1 MSSPTAPLLRPRQP
15 AARPSAFSLILSR
28 AASTTQRRGA
38 SVLVRETAARELEER
53 RADWGYSKPVVALDI
68 MWNLAFVVVSA
79 VLLIFTANES
89 PNVPIRVWVCGYAL
103 QCLVHVVLVWV
114 EYNRRNSR
122 RQRSAEREQ
131 QGSEDEYHS
140 SNDEEDEARS
150 GFLGIT
156 DASSLKL
163 WSLVLL
169 KTRPERARGV
179 GRSGRDRLRPDMG
192 ESSEIHAWGAVGAV
206 GATGD
211 WGEPKSSVKRCE
223 SINTMASFIW
233 WIVGF
238 YWVVSGGEIL
248 LENAPRLYWLAVVF
262 LAFDVI
268 FAIFCVVLA
277 CLIGIALC
285 CCLPCIIA
293 ILYAIAGQEG
303 ASEADLSMLPKYKY
317 QANKD
322 EDTVSNAAGKMV
334 PIETSSGHMVNELI
348 LLPED
353 TECCICLCQYEDG
366 NELQALPCRHH
377 FHSAC
382 IVKWLKMN
390 ATCPL
395 CKYNIL
401 KGNDQV

>member
-1 MSSPTAPLLRPRQP
+1 MSSDTSSSSPTAPLLRSRQSSSNGSR
-15 AARPSAFSLILSR
+15 ASTLSLLLSR
-28 AASTTQRRGA
+28 AVSSTQRRGGA
-38 SVLVRETAARELEER
+38 SILVRETAARELEER

-68 MWNLAFVVVSA
+68 MWNLAFVIVSI
-79 VLLIFTANES
+79 VMLICTAHER
-89 PNVPIRVWVCGYAL
+89 PNVPIRVWVCGYAF

-114 EYNRRNSR
+114 EYKRRNSS
-122 RQRSAEREQ
+122 QERNLDGAGGREEENQ
-131 QGSEDEYHS
+131 SE
-140 SNDEEDEARS
+140 NEEEESEES
-150 GFLGIT
+150 GLLGIT
-156 DASSLKL
+156 SGSS
-163 WSLVLL
+163 
-169 KTRPERARGV
+169 R
-179 GRSGRDRLRPDMG
+179 
-192 ESSEIHAWGAVGAV
+192 
-206 GATGD
+206 
-211 WGEPKSSVKRCE
+211 VKRCE
-223 SINTMASFIW
+223 SVNTMVSFLW

-238 YWVVSGGEIL
+238 YWVVSGSEIL
-248 LENAPRLYWLAVVF
+248 LTSAPRLYWLAVVF

-303 ASEADLSMLPKYKY
+303 ASEADLSILPKYRY
-317 QANKD
+317 QSCKD
-322 EDTVSNAAGKMV
+322 EDRVGYAAGRMI
-334 PIETSSGHMVNELI
+334 PIETSSGYITNERI

-353 TECCICLCQYEDG
+353 AECCICLCTYEDG
-366 NELQALPCRHH
+366 TELHALPCNHH
-377 FHSAC
+377 FHAPC